1 MEDVNVYRGL
11 GMMITGTYEKTAA
24 EKAGEELYLDAYLAG
39 FESGLGV
46 PDGLA
51 NHTKVASQFLGRE
64 LMGEFVAKALLNK

>member
-1 MEDVNVYRGL
+1 MKYNDAIKQLQAKQLKSVYL
-11 GMMITGTYEKTAA
+11 IT
-24 EKAGEELYLDAYLAG
+24 GEELYLDAYLAG